1 MKFKRFF
8 ILSSILFVLVVV
20 LNFFA
25 FQNYWYWLW
34 PWFDKWMHFL
44 GGLVSGLV
52 AIQVYLYFFK
62 INKKKVSGLDLALV
76 AMFTAVTVGGL
87 WELLEFSADKLS
99 IARVEL
105 KTMDMVYQGWR
116 GSLKD
121 LLFDMIGAITSAIL
135 FLTSFIWQRQKAQ

>member
-1 MKFKRFF
+1 M
-8 ILSSILFVLVVV
+8 
-20 LNFFA
+20 
-25 FQNYWYWLW
+25 
-34 PWFDKWMHFL
+34 

>member
-1 MKFKRFF
+1 
-8 ILSSILFVLVVV
+8 
-20 LNFFA
+20 
-25 FQNYWYWLW
+25 
-34 PWFDKWMHFL
+34 MHFL

-52 AIQVYLYFFK
+52 AIQIYLYLFRK
-62 INKKKVSGLDLALV
+62 NHQQVSGLDLALV
-76 AMFTAVTVGGL
+76 AVVTALLIGGT

-121 LLFDMIGAITSAIL
+121 LLFDMIGAISSAIL
-135 FLTSFIWQRQKAQ
+135 FLTSFIWQRKKVQ